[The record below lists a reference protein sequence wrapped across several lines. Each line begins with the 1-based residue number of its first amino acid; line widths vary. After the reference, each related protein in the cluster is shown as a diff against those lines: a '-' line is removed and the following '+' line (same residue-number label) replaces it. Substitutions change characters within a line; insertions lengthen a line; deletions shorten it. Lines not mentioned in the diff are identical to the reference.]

1 MKKILFLMLL
11 SLPFIAMAQTEP
23 KYLAG
28 AVTLDNDSKVTFK
41 TEIQAPSL
49 TKEQLYDT
57 MLKWATDRFKPEGKF
72 NARVLY
78 TNEDQGTIA
87 AGGEEY
93 LVFSSSALSLDRT
106 RIYYQL
112 FITCEQGKC
121 NIEMTRI
128 RYWYDEARD
137 GGEKYTAEEWIV
149 DDMALNK
156 SKTKLAPICGK
167 FRRETIDLKD
177 QLFKSIQDNLANQVL
192 GSQQAAATPGVTAT
206 PISNTTTVITATPPA
221 TTTTPVVIGG
231 ANAATEIQVASTPS
245 TTTTAAQS
253 IDEQIKASARMTITA
268 GNDEQFEIGKECW
281 GGFGQL
287 FGKEVA
293 FCLIDQTKSMGNMLM
308 DQSEKYK
315 ISFYKQGNSKP
326 WLIVNCKKLM
336 KQTVTGEEAKKMN
349 ASNDGQ
355 KAYNMYVGE
364 VVK

>member
-177 QLFKSIQDNLANQVL
+177 QLFKSIQNTLGNKVLNNSQV
-192 GSQQAAATPGVTAT
+192 ATTVTPGVTAT
-206 PISNTTTVITATPPA
+206 PVSSTTTIITATPVTPA
-221 TTTTPVVIGG
+221 TSVVAATPVIVG
-231 ANAATEIQVASTPS
+231 NS
-245 TTTTAAQS
+245 AQS
-253 IDEQIKASARMTITA
+253 MDEQIKTSSRMTITA

-293 FCLIDQTKSMGNMLM
+293 FCVIDQSKSMGNMLM
-308 DQSEKYK
+308 DQSDNYK
-315 ISFYKQGNSKP
+315 ISFYKQGNSEP
-326 WLIVNCKKLM
+326 WLVVNCKKLM
-336 KQTVTGEEAKKMN
+336 KQTLSGEEAKKMN
-349 ASNDGQ
+349 PSNDGQ

>member
-1 MKKILFLMLL
+1 MKKIFFLMLL
-11 SLPFIAMAQTEP
+11 CLPFIAMAQTES

-28 AVTLDNDSKVTFK
+28 AVTLDDGKVSFK

-49 TKEQLYDT
+49 TRKELYDT
-57 MLKWATDRFKPEGKF
+57 MLKWATNRFKPEGKF

-78 TNEDQGTIA
+78 TNEDEGTIA

-137 GGEKYTAEEWIV
+137 GGEKYSAEEWIV

-177 QLFKSIQDNLANQVL
+177 ELFKSIQDNLANQVL
-192 GSQQAAATPGVTAT
+192 GSQQLAT
-206 PISNTTTVITATPPA
+206 TPPA
-221 TTTTPVVIGG
+221 TTATPVIIGG
-231 ANAATEIQVASTPS
+231 ATATTEIQVASTPA
-245 TTTTAAQS
+245 TTTTVVTTTTSTQS
-253 IDEQIKASARMTITA
+253 IDDQIKTSARMTVTA
-268 GNDEQFEIGKECW
+268 GNDEQFEIGKESW

-308 DQSEKYK
+308 DQSDKYK
-315 ISFYKQGNSKP
+315 ISFYKQGSSEP
-326 WLIVNCKKLM
+326 WLVVNCKKLM

-364 VVK
+364 VIK